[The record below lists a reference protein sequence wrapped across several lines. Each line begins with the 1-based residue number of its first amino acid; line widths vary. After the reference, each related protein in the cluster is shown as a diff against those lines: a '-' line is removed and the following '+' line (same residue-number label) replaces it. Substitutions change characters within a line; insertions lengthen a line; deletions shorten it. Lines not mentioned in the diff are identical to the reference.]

1 MAIGTRIL
9 TTPSKEATLAKPEW
23 GMKRTCAA
31 CGARFYDLKRDP
43 IICPKCETV
52 FDPDQATRLKRAR
65 TAAPTPD
72 AKPAAAPAAAATATA
87 AAADEDA
94 ELEEA
99 ADVEDVEVDDE
110 ADDVLEDAS
119 DLNDSDDLDEIVD
132 GVEKTKGD
140 E

>member
-1 MAIGTRIL
+1 MAIGTHIL
-9 TTPSKEATLAKPEW
+9 TTPNKEATLAKPEW
-23 GMKRTCAA
+23 GMKRSCAS
-31 CGARFYDLKRDP
+31 CGARFYDMKRDP
-43 IICPKCETV
+43 ITCPKCEAV

-65 TAAPTPD
+65 TAPPPQE
-72 AKPAAAPAAAATATA
+72 AKAAAAAPAAEK
-87 AAADEDA
+87 ADSDD

-110 ADDVLEDAS
+110 DDDVLEDAS

>member
-1 MAIGTRIL
+1 MAIGTRIF

-23 GMKRTCAA
+23 GMKRSCAS
-31 CGARFYDLKRDP
+31 CGARFYDLNRDP
-43 IICPKCETV
+43 IICPKCEAV

-65 TAAPTPD
+65 TAPPAPE
-72 AKPAAAPAAAATATA
+72 AKAAPAKPEAEAS
-87 AAADEDA
+87 DSDA

-110 ADDVLEDAS
+110 GDDVLEDAS

>member
-23 GMKRTCAA
+23 GMKRSCAS
-31 CGARFYDLKRDP
+31 CGARFYDLQRDP

-65 TAAPTPD
+65 TAPPTPD
-72 AKPAAAPAAAATATA
+72 AKPAAAAAKP

-110 ADDVLEDAS
+110 DDDVLEDAS